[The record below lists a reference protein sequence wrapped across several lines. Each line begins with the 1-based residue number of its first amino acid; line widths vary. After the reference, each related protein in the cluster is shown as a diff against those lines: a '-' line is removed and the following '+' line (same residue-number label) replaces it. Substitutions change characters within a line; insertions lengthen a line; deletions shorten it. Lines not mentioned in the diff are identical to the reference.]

1 MSVLAVEYEPE
12 PHPHD
17 IPRLGESAEFRSLLL
32 RLVELS
38 GWTVEERP
46 AFGGGVLVIA
56 HRPGLPVIARR
67 GETAADV
74 AVPIFTEAM
83 SQRAAL

>member
-1 MSVLAVEYEPE
+1 MSAQAHEPDE

-17 IPRLGESAEFRSLLL
+17 IPRLGETVEFRGLLL

-38 GWTVEERP
+38 GWEVDVRP
-46 AFGGGVLVIA
+46 AIGGWSIVYA
-56 HRPGLPVIARR
+56 RRPGRVIQRA
-67 GETAADV
+67 GETVSDV

-83 SQRAAL
+83 RAREAS